1 MALGGGTF
9 ASQNKILAGT
19 YINFVSA
26 SKATATVGDRG
37 YAAMALELDWG
48 PEGTIIEVTNGDFQ
62 KNSMTLFGYDY
73 ADEKMK
79 GLRDLFANAK
89 TLYTY
94 RLNGGGAKASNTYAT
109 AKHSGTRGN
118 DLRVVIQVNEEETS
132 NYDVSLYFGS
142 VCVDKQTVKAATELK
157 DNDYVSWKTDASL
170 EAVAGVSLT
179 GGTNGTADS
188 SAHQAFLDKL
198 ESYPAINAVGVVSTE
213 GTISGLYAA
222 YTKRMREEVG
232 VKFQAVVYG
241 KAADYEGVV
250 NVKNAVTDS
259 GWTESALVYWATGV
273 IAGCAVNAS
282 NTNKKYDGEF
292 TVNTDYTQKQ
302 LEKAISDGEFA
313 LHRVGQDIRVL
324 KDINSLVT
332 TAADKGDIF
341 KSNQTIRVIDQIATD
356 IAGIFATKY
365 LGVIP
370 NDADGRASLWSDIA
384 YEHQQL
390 QDMRAI
396 ENFDETAIVVT
407 QGNDKGT
414 VVVTDTITVVNA
426 MDKLYMTVTVQ

>member
-132 NYDVSLYFGS
+132 NYDVSLYLGS
-142 VCVDKQTVKAATELK
+142 VYVDKQTVKAATELK

-259 GWTESALVYWATGV
+259 GWTEAALVYWATGV

-292 TVNTDYTQKQ
+292 TVNTDYAQKQ

-313 LHRVGQDIRVL
+313 FHRVGQDIRVL

-396 ENFDETAIVVT
+396 ENFDETAIVVM

>member
-37 YAAMALELDWG
+37 YAAMALELEWG

-132 NYDVSLYFGS
+132 NYDVSLYLGS
-142 VCVDKQTVKAATELK
+142 VCVDKQMVKAATELK

-232 VKFQAVVYG
+232 VKFQTVVYG

-259 GWTESALVYWATGV
+259 GWTEAALVYWATGV

-313 LHRVGQDIRVL
+313 FHRVGQDIRVL

-332 TAADKGDIF
+332 TVADKGDIF

-370 NDADGRASLWSDIA
+370 NDADRRASLWSDIA

>member
-132 NYDVSLYFGS
+132 NYGVSLYLGS

-232 VKFQAVVYG
+232 VKFQTVVYG

-259 GWTESALVYWATGV
+259 GWTEAALVYWATGV

-313 LHRVGQDIRVL
+313 FHRVGQDIRVL

-396 ENFDETAIVVT
+396 ENFDETAIMVT

>member
-132 NYDVSLYFGS
+132 NYDVSLYLGS
-142 VCVDKQTVKAATELK
+142 VYVDKQTVKAATELK

-232 VKFQAVVYG
+232 VKFQTVVYG

-259 GWTESALVYWATGV
+259 GWTEAALVYWATGV

-313 LHRVGQDIRVL
+313 FHRVGQDIRVL

-396 ENFDETAIVVT
+396 DNFYETAIVVM

>member
-132 NYDVSLYFGS
+132 NYDVSLYLGS
-142 VCVDKQTVKAATELK
+142 VCVDKQTVKAAT
-157 DNDYVSWKTDASL
+157 
-170 EAVAGVSLT
+170 
-179 GGTNGTADS
+179 
-188 SAHQAFLDKL
+188 
-198 ESYPAINAVGVVSTE
+198 
-213 GTISGLYAA
+213 
-222 YTKRMREEVG
+222 
-232 VKFQAVVYG
+232 
-241 KAADYEGVV
+241 
-250 NVKNAVTDS
+250 
-259 GWTESALVYWATGV
+259 
-273 IAGCAVNAS
+273 
-282 NTNKKYDGEF
+282 
-292 TVNTDYTQKQ
+292 
-302 LEKAISDGEFA
+302 
-313 LHRVGQDIRVL
+313 
-324 KDINSLVT
+324 
-332 TAADKGDIF
+332 
-341 KSNQTIRVIDQIATD
+341 
-356 IAGIFATKY
+356 
-365 LGVIP
+365 
-370 NDADGRASLWSDIA
+370 
-384 YEHQQL
+384 
-390 QDMRAI
+390 
-396 ENFDETAIVVT
+396 
-407 QGNDKGT
+407 
-414 VVVTDTITVVNA
+414 
-426 MDKLYMTVTVQ
+426 

>member
-26 SKATATVGDRG
+26 FKATATVGDRG

-132 NYDVSLYFGS
+132 NYDVSLYLGS
-142 VCVDKQTVKAATELK
+142 VCVDKQKVKAATELK

-232 VKFQAVVYG
+232 VKFQTVVYG

-259 GWTESALVYWATGV
+259 GWTEAALVYWATGV

-282 NTNKKYDGEF
+282 NKKYDGEF

-313 LHRVGQDIRVL
+313 FHRVGQDIRVL

-396 ENFDETAIVVT
+396 ENFDETAIVVM

>member
-132 NYDVSLYFGS
+132 NYDVSLYLGS
-142 VCVDKQTVKAATELK
+142 VYVDKQTVKAATELK

-259 GWTESALVYWATGV
+259 GWTEAALVYWATGV

-313 LHRVGQDIRVL
+313 FHRVGQDIRVL

-396 ENFDETAIVVT
+396 ENFDETAIVVM

>member
-37 YAAMALELDWG
+37 YAAMVLELDWG

-132 NYDVSLYFGS
+132 NYDVSLYLGS
-142 VCVDKQTVKAATELK
+142 VYVDKQAVKAATELK

-232 VKFQAVVYG
+232 VKFQTVVYG

-259 GWTESALVYWATGV
+259 GWTEAALVYWATGV

-313 LHRVGQDIRVL
+313 FHRVGQDIRVL

-396 ENFDETAIVVT
+396 ENFDETAIVVM

>member
-132 NYDVSLYFGS
+132 NYDVSLYLGS

-232 VKFQAVVYG
+232 VKFQTVVYG

-250 NVKNAVTDS
+250 NVKNAVTDC
-259 GWTESALVYWATGV
+259 GWTEAALVYWATGV

-313 LHRVGQDIRVL
+313 FHRVGQDIRVL

-396 ENFDETAIVVT
+396 ENFDETAIVVM

>member
-9 ASQNKILAGT
+9 TSMNKVLSGA

-26 SKATATVGDRG
+26 ASATASVGDRG
-37 YAAMALELDWG
+37 YAAMPLELDWG
-48 PEGTIIEVTNGDFQ
+48 LDGTIFEVTNGDFQ
-62 KNSMTLFGYDY
+62 KNSRKIFGYDY
-73 ADEKMK
+73 TDDKMK
-79 GLRDLFANAK
+79 GLRDLFANAS

-94 RLNGGGAKASNTYAT
+94 KLTSGGTKAENDYAT
-109 AKHSGTRGN
+109 ARYCGTRGN
-118 DLRVVIQVNEEETS
+118 DLKVIIQENVDDS
-132 NYDVSLYFGS
+132 SLFDVSLYLGTS
-142 VCVDKQTVKAATELK
+142 LIDKQTVEKAADLA
-157 DNDYVSWKTDASL
+157 DNDFVNWKDSATLQVTAAMPFS
-170 EAVAGVSLT
+170 
-179 GGTNGTADS
+179 GGTNGVVDGEC
-188 SAHQAFLDKL
+188 HQTFLDKM
-198 ESYPAINAVGVVSTE
+198 ESYPGVNAIGVVT
-213 GTISGLYAA
+213 TDKTVAGLYAA
-222 YTKRMREEVG
+222 YAERMRDEVG
-232 VKFQAVVYG
+232 VKFQAVVYN

-250 NVKNAVTDS
+250 NVKNAVTDD
-259 GWTESALVYWATGV
+259 GWSEASLVYWVTGV
-273 IAGCAVNAS
+273 IAGCKVNES

-292 TVNTDYTQKQ
+292 TVNTEYTQKQ
-302 LEKAISDGEFA
+302 LETAIQNGEFT
-313 LHRVGQDIRVL
+313 LHRVGHDIRIL
-324 KDINSLVT
+324 KDINSMVT
-332 TAADKGDIF
+332 TTADKGYIF
-341 KSNQTIRVIDQIATD
+341 KNNQTIRVIDQIATD

>member
-132 NYDVSLYFGS
+132 NYDVSLYLGS
-142 VCVDKQTVKAATELK
+142 VYVNKQTVKAATELK

-232 VKFQAVVYG
+232 VKFQTVVYG

-259 GWTESALVYWATGV
+259 GWTEAALVYWATGV

-313 LHRVGQDIRVL
+313 FHRVGQDIRVL

-396 ENFDETAIVVT
+396 ENFDETAIVVM

>member
-132 NYDVSLYFGS
+132 NYDVSLYLGS
-142 VCVDKQTVKAATELK
+142 VYVDKQTVKAATELK

-232 VKFQAVVYG
+232 VKFQTVVYG

-259 GWTESALVYWATGV
+259 GWTEAALVYWATGV

-313 LHRVGQDIRVL
+313 FHRVGQDIRVL

-396 ENFDETAIVVT
+396 ENFDETAIVVM

>member
-1 MALGGGTF
+1 M
-9 ASQNKILAGT
+9 
-19 YINFVSA
+19 
-26 SKATATVGDRG
+26 
-37 YAAMALELDWG
+37 
-48 PEGTIIEVTNGDFQ
+48 
-62 KNSMTLFGYDY
+62 
-73 ADEKMK
+73 
-79 GLRDLFANAK
+79 
-89 TLYTY
+89 
-94 RLNGGGAKASNTYAT
+94 
-109 AKHSGTRGN
+109 
-118 DLRVVIQVNEEETS
+118 
-132 NYDVSLYFGS
+132 
-142 VCVDKQTVKAATELK
+142 
-157 DNDYVSWKTDASL
+157 SWKTDASL

-232 VKFQAVVYG
+232 VKFQTVVYG

-259 GWTESALVYWATGV
+259 AWTEAALVYWATGV

-313 LHRVGQDIRVL
+313 FHRVGQDIRVL

-332 TAADKGDIF
+332 TARI
-341 KSNQTIRVIDQIATD
+341 
-356 IAGIFATKY
+356 
-365 LGVIP
+365 
-370 NDADGRASLWSDIA
+370 
-384 YEHQQL
+384 
-390 QDMRAI
+390 
-396 ENFDETAIVVT
+396 
-407 QGNDKGT
+407 KGT
-414 VVVTDTITVVNA
+414 F
-426 MDKLYMTVTVQ
+426 

>member
-48 PEGTIIEVTNGDFQ
+48 PEGMIIEVTNGDLQ
-62 KNSMTLFGYDY
+62 KNSMMLFGYDY

-109 AKHSGTRGN
+109 AKCSGTRGN

-132 NYDVSLYFGS
+132 NYDVSLYLGS

-222 YTKRMREEVG
+222 YTKRMRE
-232 VKFQAVVYG
+232 
-241 KAADYEGVV
+241 
-250 NVKNAVTDS
+250 
-259 GWTESALVYWATGV
+259 
-273 IAGCAVNAS
+273 
-282 NTNKKYDGEF
+282 
-292 TVNTDYTQKQ
+292 
-302 LEKAISDGEFA
+302 
-313 LHRVGQDIRVL
+313 
-324 KDINSLVT
+324 
-332 TAADKGDIF
+332 
-341 KSNQTIRVIDQIATD
+341 
-356 IAGIFATKY
+356 
-365 LGVIP
+365 
-370 NDADGRASLWSDIA
+370 
-384 YEHQQL
+384 
-390 QDMRAI
+390 
-396 ENFDETAIVVT
+396 
-407 QGNDKGT
+407 
-414 VVVTDTITVVNA
+414 
-426 MDKLYMTVTVQ
+426 

>member
-9 ASQNKILAGT
+9 TTQNKILAGT

-26 SKATATVGDRG
+26 AKATASVGDRG

-48 PEGTIIEVTNGDFQ
+48 PEGTIFEVTNGDFQ
-62 KNSMTLFGYDY
+62 KNSMALFGYDY

-79 GLRDLFANAK
+79 GLRDLFINAK

-94 RLNGGGAKASNTYAT
+94 RLNGGGAKAANTYAT
-109 AKHSGTRGN
+109 AKYSGSRGN
-118 DLRVVIQVNEEETS
+118 DLRIVIQNNEEDAQR
-132 NYDVSLYFGS
+132 YDVSLYLGTT
-142 VCVDKQTVKAATELK
+142 CVDKQTVKTAAELK
-157 DNDYVSWKTDASL
+157 DNSYVAWKTDEAL
-170 EAVAGVSLT
+170 EVTAGISLT

-188 SAHQAFLDKL
+188 SSHQAFLDKL
-198 ESYPAINAVGVVSTE
+198 ESYPTINAVGVLDTNSAVT
-213 GTISGLYAA
+213 GLYTA

-232 VKFQAVVYG
+232 VKFQSVVYG

-259 GWTESALVYWATGV
+259 GWGESSLVYWVTGI
-273 IAGCAVNAS
+273 IAGCAVNTSA
-282 NTNKKYDGEF
+282 TNRKYDGEF
-292 TVNTDYTQKQ
+292 AVNTDYTQKQ
-302 LEKAISDGEFA
+302 LEKAISDGEFTF
-313 LHRVGQDIRVL
+313 HRVGEDIRVL

-332 TAADKGDIF
+332 TAVDKGDIF

-356 IAGIFATKY
+356 IASIFVTKY

-390 QDMRAI
+390 QDLRAI